1 LRKGIIAIISVVV
14 VVIAIINIIVLIPFP
29 TIVGTEKTTIT
40 IIDDRGKEV
49 VINYPPERIVSIV
62 PANTEILFA
71 LSLDDRIVG
80 VTRYCDYPPKV
91 KNMVEEGKIMI
102 IGGFADP
109 SIEKIVG
116 LKPDVVF
123 AMHTIQLK
131 TVESLE
137 EKNIAVIYLDPSN
150 IQDVLDD
157 ILLVGK
163 ATGKEAEAKKLV
175 EEIKW
180 RIDNV
185 INKTREVSY
194 RPRVYYEVWHDPLM
208 SVGPGTWIH
217 DIIELAGGSNI
228 FSDAKVKYLKISSES
243 VITRNPEIIIIK
255 IGYMGGIAKEEIAK
269 RPGWNTIDAVKND
282 DIYEVDE
289 SILIRP
295 GPRIVEGLETLAK
308 IIHPEL
314 FE

>member
-1 LRKGIIAIISVVV
+1 
-14 VVIAIINIIVLIPFP
+14 
-29 TIVGTEKTTIT
+29 
-40 IIDDRGKEV
+40 
-49 VINYPPERIVSIV
+49 
-62 PANTEILFA
+62 
-71 LSLDDRIVG
+71 
-80 VTRYCDYPPKV
+80 
-91 KNMVEEGKIMI
+91 MVEEGKIMI